1 MFFNQIKFLFR
12 DAVFH
17 VVSHMSPY
25 LVDPDKDFTRRRKLP
40 PETLISFLVSQG
52 ASSTGNELD
61 DFFDFSPDAPSL
73 SALNQ
78 QRNKIKPQ
86 ALEEVFRRF
95 DASLS
100 SLEAHPAYRLLAA
113 DGSSFSFSVLP
124 GGLLM
129 SILFHRATPLKDSTV
144 STSMH
149 FMTWI
154 PILIRMPS
162 SSLSIPKMNS
172 GLSVPWWTA
181 WRHLT
186 GSLIFLL
193 LTADTALII
202 TWHMS

>member
-113 DGSSFSFSVLP
+113 DGSSFSFFSAP
-124 GGLLM
+124 
-129 SILFHRATPLKDSTV
+129 RWTPDEYFV
-144 STSMH
+144 SQGHSAKG
-149 FMTWI
+149 FY
-154 PILIRMPS
+154 
-162 SSLSIPKMNS
+162 SL
-172 GLSVPWWTA
+172 
-181 WRHLT
+181 HLNRSEERRV
-186 GSLIFLL
+186 GKEC
-193 LTADTALII
+193 
-202 TWHMS
+202 

>member
-100 SLEAHPAYRLLAA
+100 SL
-113 DGSSFSFSVLP
+113 V
-124 GGLLM
+124 
-129 SILFHRATPLKDSTV
+129 
-144 STSMH
+144 
-149 FMTWI
+149 
-154 PILIRMPS
+154 
-162 SSLSIPKMNS
+162 
-172 GLSVPWWTA
+172 
-181 WRHLT
+181 
-186 GSLIFLL
+186 
-193 LTADTALII
+193 
-202 TWHMS
+202 

>member
-100 SLEAHPAYRLLAA
+100 SLETHPAYRLLAA
-113 DGSSFSFSVLP
+113 DGSSFSFFSAP
-124 GGLLM
+124 
-129 SILFHRATPLKDSTV
+129 RWTPDEYFVSQGHSAKGFYSLHLNALYDLDTHTYKD
-144 STSMH
+144 
-149 FMTWI
+149 
-154 PILIRMPS
+154 
-162 SSLSIPKMNS
+162 
-172 GLSVPWWTA
+172 
-181 WRHLT
+181 
-186 GSLIFLL
+186 
-193 LTADTALII
+193 ALIQPVHSKDEFTAERPNHQLSWWNGI
-202 TWHMS
+202 APLGQNLCISA